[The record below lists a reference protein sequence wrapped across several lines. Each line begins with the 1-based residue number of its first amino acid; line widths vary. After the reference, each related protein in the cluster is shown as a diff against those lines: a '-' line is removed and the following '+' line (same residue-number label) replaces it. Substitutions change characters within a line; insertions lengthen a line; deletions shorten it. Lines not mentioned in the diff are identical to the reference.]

1 MSVENILSILKTIK
15 TGVVSLESEV
25 VFLIEEKFKE
35 FGIKYSK
42 EVFLSKGCRVDFL
55 TEDGIAIEVKKGKP
69 NTRSVS
75 MQIQRYASS
84 DKVTAVILV
93 SERGLFSHITEA
105 NGKSVGYV
113 SLSSNWGIAL

>member
-15 TGVVSLESEV
+15 TGIVSLESEV

-42 EVFLSKGCRVDFL
+42 EVFLSKGCRVDLL

-84 DKVTAVILV
+84 DKVTAVVLV

-105 NGKSVGYV
+105 NGKPIGYV
-113 SLSSNWGIAL
+113 SLSSNWGVAL